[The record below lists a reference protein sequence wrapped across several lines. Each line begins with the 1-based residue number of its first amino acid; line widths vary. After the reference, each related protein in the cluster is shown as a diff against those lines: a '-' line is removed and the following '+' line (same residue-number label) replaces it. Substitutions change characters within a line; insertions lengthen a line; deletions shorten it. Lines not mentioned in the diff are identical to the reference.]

1 MREGVFV
8 SKLRGLLGST
18 RRGPR
23 THRTTDAPRAVS
35 PFTLE
40 PLEGRL
46 LLAADLTGLVTAH
59 TLADPSV
66 PTNVETATVQ
76 VKN

>member
-8 SKLRGLLGST
+8 SKLRGVLGGT
-18 RRGPR
+18 RRGLRTDRATDPPR
-23 THRTTDAPRAVS
+23 LVS

-40 PLEGRL
+40 PLEGRI

-59 TLADPSV
+59 NPGGS
-66 PTNVETATVQ
+66 
-76 VKN
+76 